1 MDRLTS
7 YNKKNSTKGNLIKWW
22 EFKMVDPEP
31 ENLASEDMKTEEV
44 LPGITRTV
52 INGVSLTSLEMSKEE
67 YMDVYENQF
76 SSSEQELFDSI
87 VSENRMDNAFDKASS
102 VVDEM
107 QEDNQA
113 LQEANEIYERL
124 MREAMED
131 DMKKQ
136 QEIEAAKLANM

>member
-31 ENLASEDMKTEEV
+31 ENLASDDMKTEEV

-87 VSENRMDNAFDKASS
+87 VSENRTDNAFDKASS